1 MKKIIVSLS
10 ITSLLFSCNTN
21 SNQKMEE
28 KVTPS
33 EPEIVQ
39 QPKTTISE
47 NVGEGLI
54 SKSDCLTCHKSDIK
68 LVGPSFIEIAE
79 KYEKSDGN
87 IKMLADKIK
96 LGGSGNWGQIAMQPH
111 SNLTD
116 EQINEMVNY
125 ILSYKNNE

>member
-1 MKKIIVSLS
+1 MKKVIFSLS
-10 ITSLLFSCNTN
+10 ITSLLLSCNTN
-21 SNQKMEE
+21 SNQKTEQ
-28 KVTPS
+28 KVTYS

-39 QPKTTISE
+39 QPKSTISE
-47 NVGEGLI
+47 NAGEGLI
-54 SKSDCLTCHKSDIK
+54 SNGDCLTCHKSDIK

-79 KYEKSDGN
+79 KYEKSDDN

-125 ILSYKNNE
+125 ILSFKK